1 MAPSRRRSVVA
12 GLVVSLA
19 LTISA
24 AAQVVPA
31 IQVVKRTN
39 GTDNNSPPGPSL
51 LVGSTAT
58 FTYVLTNLG
67 AVTATNIFVRD
78 DNGTP
83 GNLADDFNPTFVGG
97 DGNGNGLLDTTETWT
112 YSATRIV
119 TAGQHTNVGQANAVV
134 SGDIVVSSA
143 DPDNHFGVDPAITP
157 TSTPTSTPTGTP
169 SNTPTNTPTGTPTNI
184 ATLSEWGLLIL
195 GLLLAGAGFL
205 FVRGGARS

>member
-1 MAPSRRRSVVA
+1 MLVGLALVVA
-12 GLVVSLA
+12 TA
-19 LTISA
+19 N
-24 AAQVVPA
+24 AQPGQ

-51 LVGSTAT
+51 PVGSTAT
-58 FTYVLTNLG
+58 FTYVLTNPG

-83 GNLADDFNPTFVGG
+83 GSLADDFNPTFVGG
-97 DGNGNGLLDTTETWT
+97 DGNGNGQLDTTETWT
-112 YSATRIV
+112 YIAARIV

-143 DPDNHFGVDPAITP
+143 DPDNHFGVDPASTP
-157 TSTPTSTPTGTP
+157 TSTPTTTPTGTP
-169 SNTPTNTPTGTPTNI
+169 SNTPTNAPTSTPTNTPSATPTGI

-195 GLLLAGAGFL
+195 GLLLGAAGFF

>member
-1 MAPSRRRSVVA
+1 MSPSRLFRNA
-12 GLVVSLA
+12 TGWLVGLA
-19 LTISA
+19 LVA
-24 AAQVVPA
+24 ATANGQQGQ
-31 IQVVKRTN
+31 IRVVKLTN

-51 LVGSTAT
+51 PVGSTAT
-58 FTYVLTNLG
+58 FTYVLTNPG

-83 GNLADDFNPTFVGG
+83 GNPADDFNPTFAGG
-97 DGNGNGLLDTTETWT
+97 DGNGNGQLDTTETWT

-143 DPDNHFGVDPAITP
+143 DPDNHFGVSP
-157 TSTPTSTPTGTP
+157 TSP
-169 SNTPTNTPTGTPTNI
+169 PTNTPVPTPGGI
-184 ATLSEWGLLIL
+184 ATLSERGLLAL
-195 GLLLAGAGFL
+195 ALLLAAAGFF

>member
-1 MAPSRRRSVVA
+1 MASSRLIRNVT
-12 GLVVSLA
+12 GLLLGLA
-19 LTISA
+19 LVA
-24 AAQVVPA
+24 ATADGQQGQ

-58 FTYVLTNLG
+58 FTYVFTNPG

-97 DGNGNGLLDTTETWT
+97 DGNGNGQLDTTETWT

-119 TAGQHTNVGQANAVV
+119 TAGQHTNVGHANAVV
-134 SGDIVVSSA
+134 SADIVVSSA
-143 DPDNHFGVDPAITP
+143 DPDNHFGVNPTP
-157 TSTPTSTPTGTP
+157 VG
-169 SNTPTNTPTGTPTNI
+169 I
-184 ATLSEWGLLIL
+184 AAVSGWGLLLL
-195 GLLLAGAGFL
+195 GLLLAGASFL